1 MTLFP
6 ISNPARNP
14 ARNLNRYPIHNPTT
28 MMIRCLSPV
37 FMAVLLPS
45 LMVSLMVSSALAEQG
60 HSDKGKEIVG
70 KIKASLYLGSDSAPE
85 KWAEKYAL
93 VEKEV
98 TGQLRG
104 IQQML

>member
-6 ISNPARNP
+6 IFNPARNP

-37 FMAVLLPS
+37 FIAVLLP
-45 LMVSLMVSSALAEQG
+45 SLMVSSALAEQG

-93 VEKEV
+93 VEK
-98 TGQLRG
+98 R
-104 IQQML
+104 